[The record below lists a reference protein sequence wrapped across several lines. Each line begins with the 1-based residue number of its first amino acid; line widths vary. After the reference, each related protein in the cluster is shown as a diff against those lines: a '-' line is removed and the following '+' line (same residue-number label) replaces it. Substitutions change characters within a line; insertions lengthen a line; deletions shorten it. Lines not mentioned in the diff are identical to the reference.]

1 MTRQVSRHTTS
12 QQKENEPLR
21 VSRLVKL
28 VVPLIFVA
36 GLVGYFGERHFADRG
51 GKFTALSLQGTT
63 REYRAEA
70 ASLRLAPGWT
80 WPRAPVRRTAVDGRA
95 VRYERGWG
103 TQAADYYWYCSW
115 ASRATDPRVGT
126 AERRSALEQVLAIR
140 DKYFF
145 KTALAAVSRPAFDR
159 VLEQAERGDV
169 RGLRRDYE
177 LNCPRAHA

>member
-1 MTRQVSRHTTS
+1 
-12 QQKENEPLR
+12 LR
-21 VSRLVKL
+21 VSRLVK
-28 VVPLIFVA
+28 VIVPLIFVA
-36 GLVGYFGERHFADRG
+36 GLAGYFGERHFADRG

-63 REYRAEA
+63 SEYRAEA

-80 WPRAPVRRTAVDGRA
+80 WPRAPVRRTAADGRA

-115 ASRATDPRVGT
+115 ASRVLDRNLGAS
-126 AERRSALEQVLAIR
+126 ERRDALAHVLDIR

-145 KTALAAVSRPAFDR
+145 KRALAPVSKPAFDQ
-159 VLEQAERGDV
+159 VLKSAAADDL

-177 LNCPRAHA
+177 LNCPKAPA

>member
-1 MTRQVSRHTTS
+1 
-12 QQKENEPLR
+12 LR
-21 VSRLVKL
+21 LSRLVK
-28 VVPLIFVA
+28 VIVPLIFVA
-36 GLVGYFGERHFADRG
+36 ALAGYFGERHFANRG

-80 WPRAPVRRTAVDGRA
+80 WPRAPVRRTAGDGRG

-115 ASRATDPRVGT
+115 ASRATNPRVD
-126 AERRSALEQVLAIR
+126 ASERRSALEQVLAIR

-145 KTALAAVSRPAFDR
+145 KTALAPVSRPAFDH
-159 VLEQAERGDV
+159 VLDQAVGGDV

-177 LNCPRAHA
+177 LNCPKAHV

>member
-1 MTRQVSRHTTS
+1 MSRHSTTT
-12 QQKENEPLR
+12 QKENEPLR
-21 VSRLVKL
+21 VSRLVK
-28 VVPLIFVA
+28 VIVPLVFVA
-36 GLVGYFGERHFADRG
+36 GLAGYFGERHFADRG

-80 WPRAPVRRTAVDGRA
+80 WPRAPVRRTAADGRA

-115 ASRATDPRVGT
+115 ANRALDRNVG
-126 AERRSALEQVLAIR
+126 ASERRDALGHVLDIR

-145 KTALAAVSRPAFDR
+145 ETALAPVSKPAFDQ
-159 VLEQAERGDV
+159 VLKSAAADDL

-177 LNCPRAHA
+177 LNCPKTPA

>member
-1 MTRQVSRHTTS
+1 M
-12 QQKENEPLR
+12 R

-28 VVPLIFVA
+28 AVPLLFVA
-36 GLVGYFGERHFADRG
+36 ALAGYFGERHFADRG

-80 WPRAPVRRTAVDGRA
+80 WPRAPVRRKAADGRG

-115 ASRATDPRVGT
+115 ASRAIDPRVG
-126 AERRSALEQVLAIR
+126 ASERRSALEQVLAIR

-145 KTALAAVSRPAFDR
+145 KTALAPVSRPAFDQ
-159 VLEQAERGDV
+159 VLEQAKRGDV

-177 LNCPRAHA
+177 LNCPKAHA